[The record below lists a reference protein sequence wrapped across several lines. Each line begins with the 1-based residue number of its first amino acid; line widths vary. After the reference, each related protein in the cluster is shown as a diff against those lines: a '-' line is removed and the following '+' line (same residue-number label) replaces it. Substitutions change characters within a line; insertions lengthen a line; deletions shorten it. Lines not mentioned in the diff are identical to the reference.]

1 MSNSHIY
8 TYEKA
13 GVNIPKIQ
21 SMQRIIGKMISES
34 YSFQKIGKITAG
46 FGHYSGLITIGNNVL
61 ALHTDGVGTKVL
73 VAQQMKC
80 YDTIGIDCIA
90 MNVNDIICTGA
101 QPFAFVDYIG
111 LKKVNDELVKKVMKG
126 LITGA
131 KAARIAIVGGETSVV
146 PELLAGETGEIFD
159 LSGTA
164 LGMTKNNN
172 IILGNKIKM
181 GDIILGLESSGLH
194 SNGYTLARKV
204 LSKYSLGEIPEFIT
218 KTVGEELLTP
228 TRIYVRP
235 IMELLKDR
243 KITIHALAHITG
255 GSFTKLK
262 RLNNRVRYNLFD
274 LSPPQGIFK
283 QIQKDGRI
291 DLKEM
296 YRTFNMGIG
305 LCIILP
311 KANVDKTISI
321 IEKYNMKVRQIGQ
334 VDSKGNGN
342 VIGKVENKK
351 YKFS

>member
-1 MSNSHIY
+1 LSNSHIY
-8 TYEKA
+8 TYKKV
-13 GVNIPKIQ
+13 GVNIPKIR
-21 SMQRIIGKMISES
+21 SLQRIIGKMISES
-34 YSFQKIGKITAG
+34 YSFQNIGKITGG
-46 FGHYSGLITIGNNVL
+46 FGHYSGLISIGNNVL

-80 YDTIGIDCIA
+80 FDTIGIDCIA

-111 LKKVNDELVKKVMKG
+111 LKKVNDELVKEVMKG
-126 LITGA
+126 LIAGA
-131 KAARIAIVGGETSVV
+131 KAARIAIVGGETSIV
-146 PELLAGETGEIFD
+146 PELLAGDTGEIFD

-164 LGMTKNNN
+164 IGMTKNNN
-172 IILGNKIKM
+172 LILGNKIKM
-181 GDIILGLESSGLH
+181 GDIILGVESSGLH

-204 LSKYSLGEIPEFIT
+204 LSKYALSEIPEFIT

-228 TRIYVRP
+228 TRIYVQP
-235 IMELLKDR
+235 IMELLNNR
-243 KITIHALAHITG
+243 RIPIHGLAHITG

-262 RLNNRVRYNLFD
+262 RLNNKVRYNLFD

-283 QIQKDGRI
+283 QIQKDGTI

-296 YRTFNMGIG
+296 YKTFNMGIG

-311 KANVDKTISI
+311 KANVDNTISI
-321 IEKYNMKVRQIGQ
+321 IEKYKMKVRQIGQ

-351 YKFS
+351 YNFS

>member
-1 MSNSHIY
+1 MSNPHIH

-13 GVNIPKIQ
+13 GVNVHKIRSIQ
-21 SMQRIIGKMISES
+21 KNIGKMITKS
-34 YSFQKIGKITAG
+34 YSFQKMGKVILG
-46 FGHYSGLITIGNNVL
+46 FGHYSGLISIGNTVL

-73 VAQQMKC
+73 VAQKMKC
-80 YDTIGIDCIA
+80 FDTIGIDCIA

-111 LKKVNDELVKKVMKG
+111 LKKVNDELVKKIMKG

-146 PELLAGETGEIFD
+146 PELLADGTDDIFD

-164 LGMTKNNN
+164 VGIAQNNRL
-172 IILGNKIKM
+172 IIGNKIKI

-204 LSKYSLGEIPEFIT
+204 LSKYSLDDIPEFIT
-218 KTVGEELLTP
+218 NPIGEELLIP
-228 TRIYVRP
+228 TRIYVQP
-235 IMELLKDR
+235 IMELIMDR
-243 KITIHALAHITG
+243 KITVHGLAHITG

-262 RLNNRVRYNLFD
+262 RLNNRVRYNLSD
-274 LSPPQGIFK
+274 LSPPHGIFK
-283 QIQKDGRI
+283 QIQKDGII

-311 KANVDKTISI
+311 KSNVDKTISI
-321 IEKYNMKVRQIGQ
+321 IEKYNIQVRQIGR

-342 VIGKVENKK
+342 VIGKVENNR
-351 YKFS
+351 YIFS